1 MATPPPA
8 EFFRQK
14 DVTHEYC
21 EITTNSPSLNQCS
34 VRQIISG
41 ARAHDKQ
48 SSETLCLTLL
58 AFWWYMLNPSP
69 FLLPAVGTKSD
80 NLSPSLI
87 INVGSAAGSQ
97 VDGAVGLPSTQPAA
111 VPICRRMCRRHVYVL
126 TPLTVQL
133 SCRDFLCLRSQL
145 QCVLCRR

>member
-1 MATPPPA
+1 MKIWDPAYDPYSSLLDQKCMFCRRGSTPDLNPIRQQRSETPVMATPPPA

-21 EITTNSPSLNQCS
+21 GITTNSPSPNQCS

-58 AFWWYMLNPSP
+58 IF
-69 FLLPAVGTKSD
+69 
-80 NLSPSLI
+80 
-87 INVGSAAGSQ
+87 
-97 VDGAVGLPSTQPAA
+97 
-111 VPICRRMCRRHVYVL
+111 
-126 TPLTVQL
+126 
-133 SCRDFLCLRSQL
+133 
-145 QCVLCRR
+145 